1 MSTTPHDGRPTLD
14 PDEAHQVAG
23 LAPVVGVLRGLPPVP
38 PGAVDRVVAAAVARG
53 HRPGEHSAGRGRTL
67 GALGGFGGGWRV
79 AAGLVLTVGLG
90 AAALLTARN
99 REAASRLAAVPAVA
113 IPVIAALPGDPD
125 GSVDFLP
132 ATAGAHADAPL
143 PVAFLLRRPDAARVS
158 LVGDFNGWD
167 PHATPLARSEDG
179 TWAATVPLAP
189 GRHAYA
195 YVVNDS
201 HWVTDPRVP
210 VTRDVDYGRDHS
222 VVVVGAP

>member
-53 HRPGEHSAGRGRTL
+53 HRPGEPAARRGRG
-67 GALGGFGGGWRV
+67 LGGFGGGWRV
-79 AAGLVLTVGLG
+79 AAGLVLAVGLG
-90 AAALLTARN
+90 TAALATARHREATTTTLAVTPTAAA
-99 REAASRLAAVPAVA
+99 PAV
-113 IPVIAALPGDPD
+113 LPGDPD
-125 GSVDFLP
+125 GPVDFLP
-132 ATAGAHADAPL
+132 ATTGADTDAPL

-179 TWAATVPLAP
+179 TWTATVPLAP

-201 HWVTDPRVP
+201 SWITDPRVP
-210 VTRDVDYGRDHS
+210 VTRDADYGRDHS
-222 VVVVGAP
+222 VGVGGAP